1 VLTGLSMRRT
11 EPDVSRWIRT
21 LVLVGGVAAAG
32 LLPLYGDPR
41 LSPVSHPE
49 WARMVVRSLDLL
61 ESGLTDQ
68 ASQVFATLSGKDS
81 RAYRAD
87 RYVKGEG
94 IEVFGEGTAKGIR
107 AIAPVAEVT
116 YPLAIAR
123 GGDYRLRLRLAGTSE
138 AEAEVTEAGK
148 EKPLRVFRV
157 APTGTPAWIEAGM
170 THLDPGAYTAAVL
183 LPSGSVLEWL
193 ELAPPCVN
201 PIEPRGGWQPAA
213 VTSTQDVA
221 VTVLQAIDQESEL
234 PPASSPLEWQGTD
247 LQLEDGRTQVVAATG
262 EKGAL
267 RSGPKGAHAVLVAT
281 LPEPGLYT
289 LSVFGDFPGGQSWL
303 LDGCR
308 KSVLCPSPDA
318 ATRWRVVLSGV
329 FAAGP
334 HSFSVTLGPDT
345 VIHRLRLE
353 RKKDGVEDYAA
364 TLRRLGLDL
373 GPAGP
378 VTREKA
384 DEARRFI
391 ERRRSLAALE
401 ACGDIVRPSTLV
413 AATPPGA
420 PTAQGPGPAP
430 GPGPG
435 PGPGPD
441 PISPPVIPPQEPA
454 SPVLPVGFR

>member
-1 VLTGLSMRRT
+1 MRRA
-11 EPDVSRWIRT
+11 ERAVSRWTRT
-21 LVLVGGVAAAG
+21 LALVGGVAAAG

-41 LSPVSHPE
+41 QSPVSHPE

-87 RYVKGEG
+87 RYIKGEG
-94 IEVFGEGTAKGIR
+94 VEVFGEGTARAIR
-107 AIAPVAEVT
+107 ATAPVAEVT

-123 GGDYRLRLRLAGTSE
+123 GGDYRLRMRLGGTSE
-138 AEAEVTEAGK
+138 AEAEVTEIGE
-148 EKPLRVFRV
+148 EKPVRVFRV
-157 APTGTPAWIEAGM
+157 AGTGTTSWIEAGM
-170 THLDPGAYTAAVL
+170 AHLDPGVYNASVL

-193 ELAPPCVN
+193 ELAPPCIN
-201 PIEPRGGWQPAA
+201 PIEPRGGWQPSA
-213 VTSTQDVA
+213 VASTQDVS
-221 VTVLQAIDQESEL
+221 VTVLQAVDQESEL

-247 LQLEDGRTQVVAATG
+247 FQHDDGQVVTAAASG
-262 EKGAL
+262 GDRESL
-267 RSGPKGAHAVLVAT
+267 RAGPKGGHAVLVVT

-329 FAAGP
+329 FAAGD

-353 RKKDGVEDYAA
+353 RKKDGIEDYTA
-364 TLRRLGLDL
+364 TLKRLGLDL

-378 VTREKA
+378 VTRAKA
-384 DEARRFI
+384 DEARQFI
-391 ERRRSLAALE
+391 ERRRSLAGIE
-401 ACGDIVRPSTLV
+401 ACGDILRPTTLV
-413 AATPPGA
+413 ASTPAGA
-420 PTAQGPGPAP
+420 PGAQGPGTGS
-430 GPGPG
+430 GPGG
-435 PGPGPD
+435 GPGPD
-441 PISPPVIPPQEPA
+441 PIAPPLIPPQEPA

>member
-1 VLTGLSMRRT
+1 MRRAGRGV
-11 EPDVSRWIRT
+11 PRSIRT
-21 LVLVGGVAAAG
+21 LALVAGVAGAG
-32 LLPLYGDPR
+32 FLPLYGDPR
-41 LSPVSHPE
+41 LSPVSHSE
-49 WARMVVRSLDLL
+49 WARMIVRSLDLL

-68 ASQVFATLSGKDS
+68 ASQVFSTLSGKDS

-87 RYVKGEG
+87 RYAKGEG
-94 IEVFGEGTAKGIR
+94 VEVVGEGAAKAVR
-107 AIAPVAEVT
+107 AKAPVAEVT

-123 GGDYRLRLRLAGTSE
+123 GGDYRLRLRLAGSSE

-170 THLDPGAYTAAVL
+170 THLDPGLYTAAVL
-183 LPSGSVLEWL
+183 LPTGSVLEWL
-193 ELAPPCVN
+193 ELAPPCIN

-221 VTVLQAIDQESEL
+221 VTVLQAVDQESEL
-234 PPASSPLEWQGTD
+234 PPASPPLEWQGTD
-247 LQLEDGRTQVVAATG
+247 FTLDQG
-262 EKGAL
+262 ELAVPASSERGAL
-267 RSGPKGAHAVLVAT
+267 RSGPKGSHAVLVAT

-308 KSVLCPSPDA
+308 KSVLCPSPEA
-318 ATRWRVVLSGV
+318 TTRWRVVLSGV

-345 VIHRLRLE
+345 VIQRLRLE
-353 RKKDGVEDYAA
+353 RKKDGVEDYTA
-364 TLRRLGLDL
+364 TLKRLGLDL

-378 VTREKA
+378 VTRAKA

-391 ERRRSLAALE
+391 ERRRSLQGLE

-413 AATPPGA
+413 AATPPGG
-420 PTAQGPGPAP
+420 PGSSQGPGAGP

-435 PGPGPD
+435 PGPGQD

>member
-1 VLTGLSMRRT
+1 MRRAKSA
-11 EPDVSRWIRT
+11 VSRGFRT
-21 LVLVGGVAAAG
+21 LAFVGGVAAAG

-87 RYVKGEG
+87 RYLKGDG
-94 IEVFGEGTAKGIR
+94 VEVFGEGTSKAIR
-107 AIAPVAEVT
+107 ATAPVGEVT

-138 AEAEVTEAGK
+138 AEAEVTEIGK

-157 APTGTPAWIEAGM
+157 APSGAPAWVEAGM
-170 THLDPGAYTAAVL
+170 AHLDPGVYTAAVL
-183 LPSGSVLEWL
+183 LPTGSVLEWL
-193 ELAPPCVN
+193 ELAPPCIN

-213 VTSTQDVA
+213 VTSTHDVA
-221 VTVLQAIDQESEL
+221 VTALQAVDQESEL
-234 PPASSPLEWQGTD
+234 PPASSPLEWQGKD
-247 LQLEDGRTQVVAATG
+247 FQLDDGQAMALAAAG
-262 EKGAL
+262 DQGAL

-289 LSVFGDFPGGQSWL
+289 LSVFGEFPGGQSWL

-318 ATRWRVVLSGV
+318 SARWRAVLSGV

-334 HSFSVTLGPDT
+334 HSFSVTLGPDA
-345 VIHRLRLE
+345 VVHRLRLE

-364 TLRRLGLDL
+364 ALKRLGLDL
-373 GPAGP
+373 GPEGP
-378 VTREKA
+378 VTRAKA

-391 ERRRSLAALE
+391 ERRRTLLAAE

-413 AATPPGA
+413 AATPGGAPGA
-420 PTAQGPGPAP
+420 AAGPGATGS
-430 GPGPG
+430 GPGG
-435 PGPGPD
+435 GPGPD
-441 PISPPVIPPQEPA
+441 PISPPFIPPQEPA